1 MSREVASRK
10 LIRESDAV
18 PALMG
23 LLFGDEMQAQKCAA
37 GALLNILGPEA
48 GPSVDDPRR
57 KALGKLLSQ
66 GMALSHAYSTVMGE
80 AFSPQPEASV
90 ERLSRAMAEA
100 RIDDQDLPSAPGP
113 AGADTSLA
121 AMLGAPAVTPRA
133 RPKSGRRA
141 PRSPPLG
148 DVQNRC

>member
-1 MSREVASRK
+1 M
-10 LIRESDAV
+10 

-23 LLFGDEMQAQKCAA
+23 LLFGDEMQAQRCAA

-66 GMALSHAYSTVMGE
+66 GMALSHAYSTAMGE
-80 AFSPQPEASV
+80 AFAPQPEASV

-113 AGADTSLA
+113 AGADPSLA